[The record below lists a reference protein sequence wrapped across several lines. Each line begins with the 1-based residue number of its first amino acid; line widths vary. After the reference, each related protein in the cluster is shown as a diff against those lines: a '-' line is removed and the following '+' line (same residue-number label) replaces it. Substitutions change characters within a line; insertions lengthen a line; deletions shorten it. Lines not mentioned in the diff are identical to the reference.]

1 MATTEKNHY
10 IYKAEEYGKESF
22 DILFGAPTRE
32 DIRVGYID
40 SDRGYVTGRNICDAN
55 RQAKLN
61 PGAQFII
68 KTRKRVRYMNVNEV
82 NTLTPDEAF
91 DSAGKA
97 SQGTGIPD
105 DPCKGVE
112 YGVPPGPAEVDFMGG
127 GGVGV

>member
-68 KTRKRVRYMNVNEV
+68 KTRKRVRYMNENEV
-82 NTLTPDEAF
+82 NTFQFRVTSPLSKSPSISGRGDG
-91 DSAGKA
+91 SPISG
-97 SQGTGIPD
+97 
-105 DPCKGVE
+105 
-112 YGVPPGPAEVDFMGG
+112 
-127 GGVGV
+127 

>member
-40 SDRGYVTGRNICDAN
+40 ADRGYVTGRNICDAN

-91 DSAGKA
+91 DSSGKA
-97 SQGTGIPD
+97 SEGTGIPD
-105 DPCKGVE
+105 DPVSYTHLTLPTICSV
-112 YGVPPGPAEVDFMGG
+112 
-127 GGVGV
+127 